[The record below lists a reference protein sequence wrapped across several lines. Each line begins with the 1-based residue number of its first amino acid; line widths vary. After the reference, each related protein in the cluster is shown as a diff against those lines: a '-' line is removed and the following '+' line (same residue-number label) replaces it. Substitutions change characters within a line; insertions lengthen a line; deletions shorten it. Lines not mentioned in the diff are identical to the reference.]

1 MSGER
6 VQEQQSLY
14 VCGLAPMSHILLT
27 SFHHHEPN
35 LSACFGALSESVFTV
50 RAVSSPGMEGP
61 SLVYFFMSLF
71 LCSLPPLSPQ
81 AYTHAHL
88 EQPVPLQP
96 VGGLWTFKWNNF
108 ILTNTANIT
117 SGFMSINPG
126 FHKDPVVLGSW
137 YKNVT
142 TPDAALCPPNSKGHV
157 DCKGSWT
164 LDTNTLANGWHRLFI
179 RADSFVPQ
187 NDPVLMA
194 ANAKNGPSAQI
205 GGGTFSSVVMTAFQV
220 YNEKPPPPPS
230 PPPPPPPSPPPP
242 SPPPDTQPAAI
253 GATVIA
259 DDPSAV
265 KAAITDDLS
274 SALQGTLHGGQGS
287 TASDASDLGTD
298 APSTYF
304 ASRQSI
310 DQGMGTEAQEVV
322 LLDVASGQAV
332 AVTGGSGAEA
342 VAAALTQAVQGG
354 EEEVVAAAAAV
365 EAVVRASN
373 VLVVKRLVTEP
384 QVVEMNGMPVTW

>member
-1 MSGER
+1 MY
-6 VQEQQSLY
+6 L
-14 VCGLAPMSHILLT
+14 CP
-27 SFHHHEPN
+27 P
-35 LSACFGALSESVFTV
+35 
-50 RAVSSPGMEGP
+50 P
-61 SLVYFFMSLF
+61 
-71 LCSLPPLSPQ
+71 CSLPQ

-230 PPPPPPPSPPPP
+230 PPPPSPPPP
-242 SPPPDTQPAAI
+242 SPPPTEGDGSGTTASI
-253 GATVIA
+253 GAGVAAAAEDVDAGVTA
-259 DDPSAV
+259 DADPSAI
-265 KAAITDDLS
+265 KAAITDDVS
-274 SALQGTLHGGQGS
+274 SAVLGTLHGGQGS
-287 TASDASDLGTD
+287 TVEAVQRDSSSS
-298 APSTYF
+298 STVV
-304 ASRQSI
+304 SSGRGMDS
-310 DQGMGTEAQEVV
+310 GMGADVEVV
-322 LLDVASGQAV
+322 MLDTDSGEAV

-354 EEEVVAAAAAV
+354 GADGEEVVAAAVAAAAV
-365 EAVVRASN
+365 KAAVKAPN
-373 VLVVKRLVTEP
+373 VVVVKRLVTKP
-384 QVVEMNGMPVTW
+384 KLVNVNGKPVTW